1 MPALSL
7 SPYDTPTPLPG
18 EANLEALRM
27 RVTHVTRGKRQ
38 TRGKVQGCCVHPCFT
53 APLVRSLLAPEQP
66 YNNNDTFDKHRDM
79 TTRWLLTYVR
89 RAAHALVALKSAFRH
104 VRVVQLVVVYKQLVD
119 EEEVDDDDWFSAPPP
134 PTPLTYLR
142 THALFACTQTH
153 LY

>member
-1 MPALSL
+1 
-7 SPYDTPTPLPG
+7 
-18 EANLEALRM
+18 M

-38 TRGKVQGCCVHPCFT
+38 TRGKVQGCCVHPCCT

-134 PTPLTYLR
+134 PTPLAYLR

>member
-1 MPALSL
+1 M
-7 SPYDTPTPLPG
+7 
-18 EANLEALRM
+18 
-27 RVTHVTRGKRQ
+27 
-38 TRGKVQGCCVHPCFT
+38 HPCRT

-79 TTRWLLTYVR
+79 TTRWPLTYVR

-104 VRVVQLVVVYKQLVD
+104 VRVVQLVVVYEQLVD